1 MKSIQFL
8 VFIFVLI
15 SVKSFTP
22 NPVSYSV
29 YYSPDKLIQYFQN
42 NYEYWTQHSV
52 FFQFDSYLSKNEIEN
67 ILSIMNDIYE
77 KHNLYGIFLV
87 FDKRVGINDI
97 SYYAASIAWNL
108 HYYMGYNRDR
118 TYIITIEYTVGD
130 YGSQW
135 ENELSIFKGGSS
147 FGIYLSDDGIKNLIN
162 EYSSSLKYYNFNN
175 VLKFINGVKSSMDN
189 SKNNYNKNNIKTSS
203 FDGKTF
209 LGILLIILFC
219 CCCRGYCCK
228 KQRDRESQA
237 LTYKEPEPIN
247 ETQIVENSIV
257 NVKATKIVAYREHY
271 EYDENGD
278 YAKYAEYAEYAEY
291 SEY

>member
-1 MKSIQFL
+1 
-8 VFIFVLI
+8 
-15 SVKSFTP
+15 
-22 NPVSYSV
+22 
-29 YYSPDKLIQYFQN
+29 
-42 NYEYWTQHSV
+42 
-52 FFQFDSYLSKNEIEN
+52 
-67 ILSIMNDIYE
+67 
-77 KHNLYGIFLV
+77 
-87 FDKRVGINDI
+87 
-97 SYYAASIAWNL
+97 
-108 HYYMGYNRDR
+108 MGYNRDR

-209 LGILLIILFC
+209 LGCLLIILFC
-219 CCCRGYCCK
+219 CCCGGYCRK
-228 KQRDRESQA
+228 KKRDRESQA
-237 LTYKEPEPIN
+237 LTYKEPEPVN

-257 NVKATKIVAYREHY
+257 NVKATKIVAYREH
-271 EYDENGD
+271 DG
-278 YAKYAEYAEYAEY
+278 YAEYAEYTEYAEY